1 MNNIGRPVIS
11 EKEAFDV
18 KFDEAY
24 KEYVSLILGPEIDVP
39 KLIIKYNLR
48 RGETLISYK
57 QWSAQLKSRRLVS
70 QRKYLRQTVVSIYSL
85 LLEAGADRDEAIVEV
100 ADIVKRSKN
109 AINAMLRRA
118 GFCSKKKQRKETL
131 QRRKRVKEK
140 FDRGYT
146 VPEIADSEKTKNSTI
161 LHDLRTCGYKDHE
174 LNFIHNAIFDYRDLK
189 EINLLNAHL
198 WGIIWSDGSI
208 SNGHNVSI
216 RLNQNDQ
223 EYLETISKSLVLEGS
238 KYPKIYT
245 IKSKLD
251 NGRFSKNDQVGLSIC
266 RTDFVQYLERNLG
279 LPRNKEKVNHG
290 LPECILKANDSI
302 FFSFLR
308 GFMEG
313 DGCITKNKN
322 HPSVSFSCTSKVAD
336 ELIDQLAKRL
346 KLSVSK
352 VLDKGSTYSAGV
364 AGRSS
369 SFLLLIHIY
378 RNCDNTPIMKRK
390 LLKALEMWDQY
401 SKGIFNETIDLLHS
415 TIKDVNFKKVS
426 SLLTSKLKHNYE
438 KYVFFNT
445 STFDVICSTKRA
457 FAKQTKIRR
466 AYIHRIVNG
475 SRNSTSNWHCL
486 GSILSLNNNHF

>member
-11 EKEAFDV
+11 EKVAFDV

-24 KEYVSLILGPEIDVP
+24 IEYFSLILGPEIDVP
-39 KLIIKYNLR
+39 KLIRKYNLR
-48 RGETLISYK
+48 RGKILITYK

-70 QRKYLRQTVVSIYSL
+70 QRKYLRQTVVSIYRL
-85 LLEAGADRDEAIVEV
+85 LVEAGTARDDVIVEV
-100 ADIVKRSKN
+100 AGIVKRPKN

-118 GFCSKKKQRKETL
+118 GFCSKKQQRKETL
-131 QRRKRVKEK
+131 ERRKRVKEK

-146 VPEIADSEKTKNSTI
+146 VLEIADSEKTKNSTI
-161 LHDLRTCGYKDHE
+161 LHDLRTCGYKNHE

-189 EINLLNAHL
+189 DINLLNAHL
-198 WGIIWSDGSI
+198 LGIIWSDGSI
-208 SNGHNVSI
+208 SNGHGVSI

-223 EYLETISKSLVLEGS
+223 DYLEKISKSLVEGS
-238 KYPKIYT
+238 KHPKIYT
-245 IKSKLD
+245 IKNKLG
-251 NGRFSKNDQVGLSIC
+251 NGRYSKKDQVGLSIC

-290 LPECILKANDSI
+290 LPECILKANDSV

-352 VLDKGSTYSAGV
+352 VLDKGSTYSAKV

-369 SFLLLIHIY
+369 SLLLLSHIY
-378 RNCDNTPIMKRK
+378 RNCDNTPIMRRK
-390 LLKALEMWDQY
+390 LLKALEMWKQY
-401 SKGIFNETIDLLHS
+401 SKGIFNEKIDLLHI
-415 TIKDVNFKKVS
+415 TINDDNFKKVS
-426 SLLTSKLKHNYE
+426 SLLTSKLKYKYK
-438 KYVFFNT
+438 KYVFFNS
-445 STFDVICSTKRA
+445 STFDVICSTKRT
-457 FAKQTKIRR
+457 FAKQTKIRS

-486 GSILSLNNNHF
+486 G